1 MKKKKK
7 IAVLLFIVFV
17 GIQFIPTNHNESNLE
32 YPSDFMQVFDVPQ
45 NIQDKLIASCY
56 DCHSNNTKYPW
67 YNKIQPLSWILEGH
81 IEEGKNELNFN
92 EFGNYSSRRQKSK
105 ITSIVRQIEGD
116 KMPLSSYVFIHKEAK
131 INETEKK
138 EILQWLTKLKNNEQT
153 KTN

>member
-1 MKKKKK
+1 MKIVKK
-7 IAVLLFIVFV
+7 IAIFLFIGFV
-17 GIQFIPTNHNESNLE
+17 GIQFIPTNRNESDLS
-32 YPSDFMQVFDVPQ
+32 YQSDFMQVFDVPQ

-67 YNKIQPLSWILEGH
+67 YNKTQPVSWILEGH
-81 IEEGKNELNFN
+81 IEEGKEELNFN